1 MAEIIVDK
9 AMWEPAG
16 GWQREVEKRDKRIAE
31 LEVALLET
39 QRLYREQLEFS
50 QSMVKDVKDLEETVY
65 RLQRAM
71 HKAIADL
78 SEALREDIEWTKP
91 EQTTSSQD

>member
-1 MAEIIVDK
+1 MDIDQDLA
-9 AMWEPAG
+9 
-16 GWQREVEKRDKRIAE
+16 
-31 LEVALLET
+31 
-39 QRLYREQLEFS
+39 
-50 QSMVKDVKDLEETVY
+50 DLEEAVY